1 MGKRR
6 YTRSMAASQAF
17 IELNAGLIREVAG
30 RHGATHVRV
39 FGSCAR
45 GEQKPD
51 SDVDLLVDLEPGRS
65 ILDLVAIKQDLE
77 DLLGRRVD
85 VVTERSLSPYVR
97 DAVLRDALI
106 V

>member
-1 MGKRR
+1 M
-6 YTRSMAASQAF
+6 SQAF
-17 IELNAGLIREVAG
+17 TKLNAVVIREIAG

-45 GEQKPD
+45 GEQKPE
-51 SDVDLLVDLEPGRS
+51 SDLDLLVDLEPGRS

-77 DLLGRRVD
+77 DLLGKRVD

-97 DAVLRDALI
+97 DAVLKDALTL
-106 V
+106 